1 MKTLI
6 SEVRRFQKIAG
17 ILKEEM
23 SELGQSQGMEE
34 AAPKSQTNN
43 DIAQKISDIA
53 KSQGFTKIKTPK
65 SDEDAK
71 YLLAFKRKT
80 MQSQPGDDFVEL
92 YYFTDEPN
100 KLKISFRSGMHSEH
114 ELAKKCLN
122 SNKWEEIFGELSEP
136 SYYDDEEDD
145 DY

>member
-23 SELGQSQGMEE
+23 SKPEQSQGMEE
-34 AAPKSQTNN
+34 AAPKSQTRS

-53 KSQGFTKIKTPK
+53 HSQGFTKIKTPK
-65 SDEDAK
+65 SDEDTK
-71 YLLAFKRKT
+71 NLLRFKRKNDEN
-80 MQSQPGDDFVEL
+80 PDGDDFVEL
-92 YYFTDEPN
+92 YYFIDEPN
-100 KLKISFRSGMHSEH
+100 KLRIQFISGANSEN

-136 SYYDDEEDD
+136 SYDDE
-145 DY
+145 DYDY